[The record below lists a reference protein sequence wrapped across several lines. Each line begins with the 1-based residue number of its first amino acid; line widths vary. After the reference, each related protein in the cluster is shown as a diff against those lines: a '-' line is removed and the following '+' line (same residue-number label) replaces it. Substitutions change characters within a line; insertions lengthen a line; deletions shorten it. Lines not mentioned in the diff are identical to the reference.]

1 MSRTSLTSPAQQ
13 VEPTRAMEIR
23 GETAGDIPAIRH
35 LLAEAFPTSAEA
47 DLVDRLRADNSCVFS
62 LVATADRQL
71 VGHVMLS
78 RMERPR
84 NALGL
89 APVAVL
95 AARRRQGIA
104 AALIRDGLS
113 RAKADDWGSVF
124 VLGDPDYYN
133 CFEFAASLA
142 EGFGSPYAGP
152 HLMALILREGGLSE
166 RSGELRYP
174 PAFAAL
180 A

>member
-1 MSRTSLTSPAQQ
+1 MSRTSLTSPAKK
-13 VEPTRAMEIR
+13 VEPTPTMEIR
-23 GETAGDIPAIRH
+23 GETPGDIPAIRQ

-62 LVATADRQL
+62 LVAIAGHEL

-89 APVAVL
+89 APVAVP

-113 RAKADDWGSVF
+113 RAKADDWGSIF
-124 VLGDPDYYN
+124 VLGNPDYYN
-133 CFEFAASLA
+133 RFGFAASVA

-152 HLMALILREGGLSE
+152 HLMALVLQEDGLSE
-166 RSGELRYP
+166 RDGELRYP
-174 PAFAAL
+174 PAFAAPG
-180 A
+180 